1 MPVIIAGNDQQKK
14 KYLGR
19 MTEQPM
25 MCVSMF
31 FRVLSLFP
39 SEWVRSSAV
48 PSARVLLDRMPKT
61 EVSRHVRRWT
71 VKGVS

>member
-25 MCVSMF
+25 MCVSMS

-39 SEWVRSSAV
+39 SECVRSF
-48 PSARVLLDRMPKT
+48 
-61 EVSRHVRRWT
+61 
-71 VKGVS
+71 